1 MNTIKTFMIA
11 ATMTALSVNAFAAEK
26 IEHADSSLEKIAT
39 ISVLG
44 ASSPNELEQK
54 LAQKAEARG
63 ATKYRI
69 IMNSSN
75 DNSERAT
82 ADIYR

>member
-1 MNTIKTFMIA
+1 MNTMKTLMIA
-11 ATMTALSVNAFAAEK
+11 ATMATISTSAFAAEK
-26 IEHADSSLEKIAT
+26 IERADPSLEKIAT

-44 ASSPNELEQK
+44 ASSPNELDQK
-54 LAQKAEARG
+54 LAQKADALG

-75 DNSERAT
+75 DNSERGT
-82 ADIYR
+82 AEIYK